1 MRWILGIAIAALV
14 AWAAFLASPFVALH
28 RLAKAVEAQDLAQI
42 SARVN
47 VRALRLS
54 LSKQIASEYLRT
66 LGRGR
71 ELDALNRDVAASAGA
86 TLVDPL
92 VAQLVTPDALVAL
105 LQGRLPAGAA
115 AASPAAAGIS
125 LDVGSLGAAAR
136 TFMASQ
142 SRGFRNIFIPLPD
155 GKPKAEQVRLH
166 LRLTGTTWRLL
177 GVELPQPVVSA
188 LVKQLPRGA
197 T

>member
-1 MRWILGIAIAALV
+1 MRWILGIAVAALV

-66 LGRGR
+66 LGRSR
-71 ELDALNRDVAASAGA
+71 ELDALDRDLAASAGA

-92 VAQLVTPDALVAL
+92 VAQLVTPEALVAL

-115 AASPAAAGIS
+115 ASPAGAGIS
-125 LDVGSLGAAAR
+125 LDVGSLGAAVR

-155 GKPKAEQVRLH
+155 GRPKAEQVRLH

>member
-92 VAQLVTPDALVAL
+92 VAQLVTPEALVAL

-197 T
+197 S

>member
-28 RLAKAVEAQDLAQI
+28 RLAKAVEAQDLAEI

-54 LSKQIASEYLRT
+54 LSKQIASEYLRS

-71 ELDALNRDVAASAGA
+71 ELDALNSDLAASAGA

-92 VAQLVTPDALVAL
+92 VAQLVTPEALVAL

>member
-1 MRWILGIAIAALV
+1 MRWILGIAVAALV

-66 LGRGR
+66 LGRSR
-71 ELDALNRDVAASAGA
+71 ELDALDRDLAASAGA

-92 VAQLVTPDALVAL
+92 VAQLVTPEALVAL

-155 GKPKAEQVRLH
+155 GRPKAEQVRLH

-197 T
+197 S